1 MDIGLEKY
9 LCKSYQLYLA
19 IKQSTYENF
28 FQLKAITL
36 VVQHNQL
43 LLMVVDVEIEVIIQ
57 WINVILC

>member
-1 MDIGLEKY
+1 MDTGLEKY

-36 VVQHNQL
+36 VVLHNQL